1 MAIHTPPDAYGVHV
15 VVQWGTVAFHRLS
28 LQNLNEA
35 MRKTRKLCAV
45 MLDTTGREIM
55 VMREHEIDEKG
66 WPEHVNNMEVKEG
79 QKVQCYHHPYQ
90 ITPLHTL
97 YTFYMLC

>member
-1 MAIHTPPDAYGVHV
+1 
-15 VVQWGTVAFHRLS
+15 
-28 LQNLNEA
+28 

-66 WPEHVNNMEVKEG
+66 WPEHVNQMEVKEG
-79 QKVQCYHHPYQ
+79 QKVHIPNSRVVCFSEVCCARCCCCLYGWFN
-90 ITPLHTL
+90 TVELHR
-97 YTFYMLC
+97 

>member
-1 MAIHTPPDAYGVHV
+1 
-15 VVQWGTVAFHRLS
+15 
-28 LQNLNEA
+28 

-79 QKVQCYHHPYQ
+79 QKVR
-90 ITPLHTL
+90 
-97 YTFYMLC
+97 

>member
-1 MAIHTPPDAYGVHV
+1 
-15 VVQWGTVAFHRLS
+15 
-28 LQNLNEA
+28 

-66 WPEHVNNMEVKEG
+66 WPEHVNQMEVKEG
-79 QKVQCYHHPYQ
+79 QKVHIPKSHVVNFSRVCCAHFCCC
-90 ITPLHTL
+90 L
-97 YTFYMLC
+97 YGCSTHLNYTHNVQHAQRLDC

>member
-1 MAIHTPPDAYGVHV
+1 MIGKSLCML
-15 VVQWGTVAFHRLS
+15 VQWGTLDYHKRS

-35 MRKTRKLCAV
+35 MRRTRKLCAV

-66 WPEHVNNMEVKEG
+66 WPEHVHDMQVTEG
-79 QKVQCYHHPYQ
+79 QKVCCSTRPEY
-90 ITPLHTL
+90 
-97 YTFYMLC
+97 

>member
-1 MAIHTPPDAYGVHV
+1 MA
-15 VVQWGTVAFHRLS
+15 QWGTLDFHRLS
-28 LQNLNEA
+28 LRNLNEA

-66 WPEHVNNMEVKEG
+66 WPEHVNQMEVKEG
-79 QKVQCYHHPYQ
+79 QKVH
-90 ITPLHTL
+90 
-97 YTFYMLC
+97 MLDSHVV